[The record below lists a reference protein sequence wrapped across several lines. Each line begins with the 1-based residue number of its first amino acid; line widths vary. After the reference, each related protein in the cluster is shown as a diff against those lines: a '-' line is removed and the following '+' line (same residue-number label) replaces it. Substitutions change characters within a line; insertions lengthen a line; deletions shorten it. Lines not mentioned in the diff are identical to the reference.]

1 MAMLIEPLDGPDGYL
16 RWKESVLLRLHTL
29 GVAHVLSDDPPA
41 PAPAPALPAGDVASR
56 ATAKKWARDDAVCRG
71 HILAA
76 LSDRLLPDY
85 ARHGTGW
92 AVWQAVARTYDLD
105 ASFVLYPRQYE
116 RFLHRF
122 RFEEKE
128 GAAWASFL
136 EQLAHAE
143 ALVATMDPP
152 PSDYA
157 MASRICGK
165 LPADMAT
172 RIRCGEMSMGWR
184 IWKSALLREETRIQ
198 LDDQKERLGQAEATC
213 VEQQE
218 LDRKTTGHRH
228 RRRSGKRLGSVTT
241 CHLHGVL
248 VTWWNY
254 Q

>member
-1 MAMLIEPLDGPDGYL
+1 MAMLPIKPLDGADGYL
-16 RWKESVLLRLHTL
+16 RWKESVLLRLHSV
-29 GVAHVLSDDPPA
+29 GVAHVLSDEPPPGPA
-41 PAPAPALPAGDVASR
+41 PAEAAGSA
-56 ATAKKWARDDAVCRG
+56 AAAAAKKWARDDAVCRG
-71 HILAA
+71 HILYA
-76 LSDRLLPDY
+76 LSDRIFPDV
-85 ARHGTGW
+85 HGTGR

-128 GAAWASFL
+128 GAASFL

-152 PSDYA
+152 ASDYA

-172 RIRCGEMSMGWR
+172 RIRCGEMSMGR

-198 LDDQKERLGQAEATC
+198 LEEEDQNQKERLGQAEAAC

-228 RRRSGKRLGSVTT
+228 RRR
-241 CHLHGVL
+241 
-248 VTWWNY
+248 
-254 Q
+254 

>member
-1 MAMLIEPLDGPDGYL
+1 MAILPIKPLDGADGYL
-16 RWKESVLLRLHTL
+16 RWKESVLLRLHSV
-29 GVAHVLSDDPPA
+29 GVAHVLSDEPPA
-41 PAPAPALPAGDVASR
+41 PALAEAGSSSA
-56 ATAKKWARDDAVCRG
+56 AAAAKKWARDDAVCRG
-71 HILAA
+71 HILYK
-76 LSDRLLPDY
+76 LSDRIFPDY
-85 ARHGTGW
+85 VRHGTGR
-92 AVWQAVARTYDLD
+92 AVWQAVD

-116 RFLHRF
+116 RFLHSTASGSR
-122 RFEEKE
+122 RRES
-128 GAAWASFL
+128 AASFL

-172 RIRCGEMSMGWR
+172 RIRCGQMSMGRR

-228 RRRSGKRLGSVTT
+228 RRR
-241 CHLHGVL
+241 
-248 VTWWNY
+248 
-254 Q
+254 